1 MKFPFCGI
9 ELKGHGTI
17 VSSTANVRTTREAK
31 VTSRFVS
38 DWNEVPVLRNR
49 TERTRHDR

>member
-1 MKFPFCGI
+1 MKFLFCGI

-17 VSSTANVRTTREAK
+17 VNSTANVRTAREPK
-31 VTSRFVS
+31 VNNRFVS

-49 TERTRHDR
+49 AERTRHNR